1 MKQNG
6 NGRRSYSKIEEK
18 WDIEIPNLLDVQL
31 QSFRGFLQTEVPVE
45 ERKNEGLQEVFTSV
59 FPIMDTRE
67 MFSLEFV
74 SYNVGDPKYSVEEC
88 QERDLTFSAP
98 LKCTLRLRIREMEEG
113 EKRDKEIIEQEVYLG
128 ELPLITNKGTFL
140 INGAERVI
148 VSQLHRSPG
157 VFFDDTI
164 HPNGKK
170 LFSARIIPYR
180 GSWVEFSLDVNDI
193 MYVHIDRKRKLP
205 VTILLKAL
213 GFDSA
218 SGKEILDLFYSTEDI
233 ELGSGRSQK
242 DLALEGRV
250 VAEDVVNTET
260 GEILIETNEE
270 LSVDKIK
277 DLAKAGIH
285 SIKLY
290 RIPLQDEAD
299 IIRNTLKKDSSS
311 GEEDALARIYNL
323 LRPGEPPR
331 SETAREV
338 LNRLFFNPKRYDLAK
353 VGRYKLNQKLAH
365 EKLLGGPAKMK
376 KLGLTRPDDDSTILT
391 PEDFIAIVKYLVLL
405 RTGDE
410 EMGELAETDDIDH
423 LGNRRVRSVGE
434 LLANQFNI
442 GLTRMARIIR
452 ERMSL
457 QDSEQVTPY
466 DLINARTI
474 SAVVQSFF
482 GSSQLSQF
490 MDQTNPLAE
499 LTHKRRLSALGPGGL
514 TRDRAGFEVRDVHYT
529 HYGRMCPIETP
540 EGPNIGLISSLS
552 TYARVNDMGFLE
564 TPYRR
569 VNNGVVDKKHV
580 AFLSADVEDTCK
592 IAQANEPVDD
602 SGHFNR
608 KELIIR
614 KRGEFPVVSPKDIDY
629 MDVSPIQLVSPAAA
643 LIPFLEHDD
652 ANRALMG
659 SNMQR
664 QAVPL
669 LITDA
674 PYVGTGLE
682 GKVAMDSGAL
692 VRASR
697 GGTVEWVSGDSIA
710 IKYDRDK
717 VEENVVDFAEASG
730 LDIYTLTKFKR
741 SNQDTC
747 INQRPLVKEGERVE
761 SGDVI
766 ADGASTKDGELAL
779 GCNVLVAFMPWGGY
793 NFEDAILVSE
803 RLLKIDR
810 FKSIHIEEFELQVR
824 DTNRGVE
831 EITREIPNVGDDA
844 VKNLDE
850 EGIIRI
856 GAPVRAGDILV
867 GKVTP
872 KGETDLSPEERL
884 LRAIFGEKAGDV
896 RDASL
901 KAPPGMEG
909 IVIDI
914 KVFSRREKDE
924 STKKQDKKKIDRLK
938 RYARKERT
946 RIIEIR
952 DQEVIDLMVDQ
963 TANRFVSAKTGE
975 ELIKA
980 GKKITKQTLARL
992 DLDELPWNAP
1002 LTRSRKA
1009 NETVWK
1015 QMELAAAALDKI
1027 EKNLEKEV
1035 DKVTRGDEL
1044 PPGVVKLVK
1053 VYVAKKRKLS
1063 VGDKMAGR
1071 HGNKGVVSK
1080 ILPEEDMP
1088 YMEDG
1093 RPVDMVLN
1101 PLGVPSRMNIGQIME
1116 THLGWAASQL
1126 GIKVATPVFAGA
1138 TVAEIK
1144 STLKEA
1150 NLAEDGKSVL
1160 FDGKTGRKF
1169 DQRVTVGYIYMLKL
1183 SHLVDD
1189 KIHARSIG
1197 PYSLVTQQPL
1207 GGKAQ
1212 FGGQR
1217 FGEMEVWALEAYG
1230 AAYTLQEILTVKS
1243 DDVTGRSRI
1252 YESIVKGENPP
1263 DPGVPESFNVLVK
1276 ELQSLCL
1283 DVRLEEG

>member
-1 MKQNG
+1 LKHNG
-6 NGRRSYSKIEEK
+6 SRRSYSKIEEK
-18 WDIEIPNLLDVQL
+18 WDVEIPNLLDVQL
-31 QSFRGFLQTEVPVE
+31 QSFRGFLQDDVPPE
-45 ERKNEGLQEVFTSV
+45 QRKNEGLQEVFTSV
-59 FPIMDTRE
+59 FPISDTRE

-74 SYNVGDPKYSVEEC
+74 SFAIGDPKYSVEEC

-98 LKCTLRLRIREMEEG
+98 LKCTLRLRIREVEDG
-113 EKRDKEIIEQEVYLG
+113 QKRDKEIIEQEVYLG
-128 ELPLITNKGTFL
+128 ELPLITSKGTFL

-157 VFFDDTI
+157 VFFDEAI

-213 GFDSA
+213 GYTNAKD
-218 SGKEILDLFYSTEDI
+218 ILDLFYATEAI

-242 DLALEGRV
+242 DLSLEGRV
-250 VAEDVVNTET
+250 VAEDVVDTET
-260 GEILIETNEE
+260 GEILIETNDE
-270 LSVDKIK
+270 LTVDKIK
-277 DLAKAGIH
+277 DLAKAGIKE
-285 SIKLY
+285 IKLF
-290 RIPLQDEAD
+290 RIALQDEAD
-299 IIRNTLKKDSSS
+299 VIRNTLKKDSST
-311 GEEDALARIYNL
+311 GEDDALSRIYNL

-331 SETAREV
+331 SETAKDI

-353 VGRYKLNQKLAH
+353 VGRYKLNQKLNH

-376 KLGLTRPDDDSTILT
+376 KLGLARPSDEHTILS
-391 PEDFIAIVKYLVLL
+391 PEDFVAIVKYLVML
-405 RTGDE
+405 RTGE
-410 EMGELAETDDIDH
+410 EDNGVVAETDDIDH

-552 TYARVNDMGFLE
+552 TYARVNDLGFLE
-564 TPYRR
+564 SPYRKIS
-569 VNNGVVDKKHV
+569 GGTVDKKHW
-580 AFLSADVEDTCK
+580 AWLSADIEDTCN
-592 IAQANEPVDD
+592 IAQANEPVAE
-602 SGHFNR
+602 SGDFEKASLVVRN
-608 KELIIR
+608 
-614 KRGEFPVVSPKDIDY
+614 RGEFPTVTAKDVDF

-669 LITDA
+669 LVTQA
-674 PYVGTGLE
+674 PLVGTGLE
-682 GKVAMDSGAL
+682 GKVAADSGAL
-692 VRASR
+692 IHARRDGV
-697 GGTVEWVSGDSIA
+697 VESVAGDSIA

-717 VEENVVDFAEASG
+717 TEANVVDFSEASG
-730 LDIYTLTKFKR
+730 LDLYTLTKFKR

-747 INQRPLVKEGERVE
+747 INQRPLVKEGDRVAK
-761 SGDVI
+761 GDVI
-766 ADGASTKDGELAL
+766 ADGAATKDGELAL
-779 GCNVLVAFMPWGGY
+779 GLNVRVAFMPWGGY

-803 RLLKIDR
+803 RLIKNDA
-810 FKSIHIEEFELQVR
+810 FTSIHIEEFELQVR

-844 VKNLDE
+844 VKNLDD

-856 GAPVRAGDILV
+856 GAPVKAGDILV

-901 KAPPGMEG
+901 KAPPGMDG

-924 STKKQDKKKIDRLK
+924 ATKKQDKKKIDRLK

-946 RIIEIR
+946 HIIEIR
-952 DQEVIDLMVDQ
+952 DQEVVNLLVDQ
-963 TANRFVSAKTGE
+963 LANRIVSAKTGE

-980 GKKITKQTLARL
+980 GKKITKQSLARL
-992 DLDELPWNAP
+992 ELDELPWNSP
-1002 LTRSRKA
+1002 LTKSRKV
-1009 NETVWK
+1009 NDTVWK
-1015 QMELAAAALDKI
+1015 QMELAAGALDRI
-1027 EKNLEKEV
+1027 EKNLEKDV
-1035 DKVTRGDEL
+1035 DKITRGDEL

-1071 HGNKGVVSK
+1071 HGNKGVVAK

-1093 RPVDMVLN
+1093 SAVDMVLN

-1116 THLGWAASQL
+1116 THLGWAAHKI

-1138 TVAEIK
+1138 TVEEIK
-1144 STLKEA
+1144 TTLREA
-1150 NLAEDGKSVL
+1150 ELAEDGKSVL
-1160 FDGKTGRKF
+1160 FDGRNGRRF

-1230 AAYTLQEILTVKS
+1230 AAFTLQEMLTVKS
-1243 DDVTGRSRI
+1243 DDVSGRSRI
-1252 YESIVKGENPP
+1252 YEAIVKGENPP

-1283 DVRLEEG
+1283 DVRFEEG